1 MRQMI
6 ILLVASFMFGCS
18 KPDEV
23 APIVSISSPAE
34 NQVFAEGQTVNV
46 KATASDNEG
55 LHMIHVIVTDNAGG
69 HWVHS
74 EDHVDGKKFAIN
86 KTFTTAAGKIYTIH
100 IDATDH
106 NENVT
111 TKEMTVSTN

>member
-1 MRQMI
+1 MGRFI
-6 ILLVASFMFGCS
+6 FLAIFFLVGCS

-23 APIVSISSPAE
+23 APTVSIISPTE
-34 NQVFAEGQTVNV
+34 NQVFPVGETVVV

-55 LHMIHVIVTDNAGG
+55 LHMIHVIVTDNTGG

-74 EDHVDGKKFAIN
+74 EDHVDGKNFDIN
-86 KTFTTAAGKIYTIH
+86 KTFTTTAGKIYTIH

-106 NENVT
+106 NENTT
-111 TKEMTVSTN
+111 TKEMTVSAN